1 MWKARRSNSSATGR
15 WKQRG
20 PEVTVNAPLV
30 GHRHGNGYAAGA
42 QGPAEGKAGDGAHA
56 SAAGD
61 FLSHGAAHGAGG
73 KRGQRQ
79 IRKYTL
85 QGRLF
90 PQPYCLKY
98 RRELLTGSKREGER
112 GT

>member
-1 MWKARRSNSSATGR
+1 MTVGATS
-15 WKQRG
+15 
-20 PEVTVNAPLV
+20 VD
-30 GHRHGNGYAAGA
+30 HRHGDGYAAGDRAKARA

-61 FLSHGAAHGAGG
+61 LLSHGAAHGTGS

-85 QGRLF
+85 HGRTL
-90 PQPYCLKY
+90 PP
-98 RRELLTGSKREGER
+98 TP
-112 GT
+112 TA